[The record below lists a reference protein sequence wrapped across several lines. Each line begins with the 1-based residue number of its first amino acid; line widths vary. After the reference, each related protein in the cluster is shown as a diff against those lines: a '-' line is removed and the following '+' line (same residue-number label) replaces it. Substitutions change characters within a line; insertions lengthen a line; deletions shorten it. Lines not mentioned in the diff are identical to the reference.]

1 MGLREAT
8 AELHKK
14 AEKMPFNQRM
24 LNGELT
30 EFEYLNYLYTQ
41 SIIFQCIEEHDLSV
55 FNPNMKRLKNIFV
68 DIQEL
73 EKKNTEKIL
82 DIQSAREYGIYLEQL
97 KKNNLYAHVYL
108 NYLALMFGGQMMKS
122 KVPGSGRMYEF
133 DGNVNEIIGSVRA
146 VQKDEWADEVNIGFK
161 FIIKI
166 LDELQSNFK

>member
-1 MGLREAT
+1 MNLKEAT
-8 AELHKK
+8 AELHSK
-14 AEKMPFNQRM
+14 AEKMMFNQRM
-24 LNGELT
+24 FRGELSQ
-30 EFEYLNYLYTQ
+30 FEYLNYLIQQ
-41 SIIFQCIEEHDLSV
+41 SYIFQEIENRNLPH
-55 FNPNMKRLKNIFV
+55 PNLKRLSSINE
-68 DIQEL
+68 DINEL
-73 EKKNTEKIL
+73 GGYTFKISKPTTDYVVYL
-82 DIQSAREYGIYLEQL
+82 GDLNQSSL
-97 KKNNLYAHVYL
+97 NAHIYL